1 MDRTTTIAAELA
13 RRGAADGPRAA
24 GLHDT
29 IAQVL
34 DAAPGSLA
42 AWEDHLEECA
52 DVDMALF
59 SLVDI
64 AEAAPGATAAALSD
78 DAVARRLVRL
88 LGVSSELGR
97 HLASHPEDLDQVVR
111 EPVRMPADRIAADLL
126 AEVGAAPDA
135 DGFLVAGQDPA
146 RQTDPARGADLLRL
160 ANRRH
165 LVRIASRDVDASECA
180 EILDDIAAELADLA
194 DAIIETALALARAQ
208 TPGHRD
214 ARLAVVAMG
223 KCGAQEL
230 NYVSDVDVIHIAE
243 PARPDVSTERA
254 VTVAAK
260 LAGTLTRICS
270 ARSAAGTIWQV
281 DAALRP
287 EGNAGPL
294 VRTLDSMATYY
305 RNWAKNWEFQALMKA
320 RPMAG
325 DRDLGGQFCELVSPM
340 VWSVGEKEQFVAQTR
355 AMRTRVVS
363 LIPAREKDR
372 EIKLGS
378 GGLRDVEFTI
388 QLLQLVHGRHDESLR
403 QRSTLRA
410 LAALAAG
417 GYISR
422 GDAEHLDTAYRLE
435 RLMEHRLQLFQ
446 LRRTHL
452 LPTDEAG
459 LRRLARSLGL
469 HTPQEVTG
477 VWRATSRAVLRSHNR
492 VFYSPLVE
500 AVARI
505 PSQELR
511 LTPQAAEDRMRAL
524 GFADPRSALR
534 HIEALTQG
542 TTRAKRIQA
551 QLMPVMLEWLANGPN
566 PDAGMLAFRRVSE
579 SLGESHWYLR
589 ALRDEGAMA
598 QRLAFVL
605 STSRYATEILDHAP
619 ETVQILVEE
628 DLVPRGHDDILREMT
643 AVAARHETVEDAVT
657 AVRAVRRRELFRIVV
672 ANILDRIDVLQTAAG
687 LSDLAGATVDAALET
702 VSREVDQ
709 PPRIGVV
716 AMGRWGGGEMSYASD
731 ADAMFVVED
740 AGGAEAV
747 TAATRIVTRV
757 RSLLGAAGPDPKLDL
772 DAGLR
777 PEGRS
782 GAMVRSLSSY
792 RAYYRRWSSTWE
804 SQALLRARH
813 GAGDRELTAAL
824 LDSVSHLRWPP
835 GGLTAGQLGE
845 IRKLKARME
854 AERIPRGVSPHRHL
868 KMGPGGL
875 ADVEW
880 TIQVMQLQHAAEV
893 AGLQTTST
901 VRALQAALDA
911 GLLSDTQDVAL
922 QVAWREASRM
932 RNAILIVSG
941 RASDVIPTDPK
952 ELDGIARLL
961 GLGLGASAQVME
973 NHLRR
978 CRLASKAVDQLFW
991 S

>member
-97 HLASHPEDLDQVVR
+97 HLASHPEDLHQVVR

-146 RQTDPARGADLLRL
+146 RQTDPDLGADLLRL

-325 DRDLGGQFCELVSPM
+325 DPEL
-340 VWSVGEKEQFVAQTR
+340 TR
-355 AMRTRVVS
+355 
-363 LIPAREKDR
+363 
-372 EIKLGS
+372 G
-378 GGLRDVEFTI
+378 F
-388 QLLQLVHGRHDESLR
+388 
-403 QRSTLRA
+403 
-410 LAALAAG
+410 
-417 GYISR
+417 
-422 GDAEHLDTAYRLE
+422 LDIT
-435 RLMEHRLQLFQ
+435 
-446 LRRTHL
+446 T
-452 LPTDEAG
+452 
-459 LRRLARSLGL
+459 
-469 HTPQEVTG
+469 
-477 VWRATSRAVLRSHNR
+477 
-492 VFYSPLVE
+492 PLVWQ
-500 AVARI
+500 V
-505 PSQELR
+505 
-511 LTPQAAEDRMRAL
+511 
-524 GFADPRSALR
+524 G
-534 HIEALTQG
+534 G
-542 TTRAKRIQA
+542 
-551 QLMPVMLEWLANGPN
+551 
-566 PDAGMLAFRRVSE
+566 
-579 SLGESHWYLR
+579 
-589 ALRDEGAMA
+589 
-598 QRLAFVL
+598 
-605 STSRYATEILDHAP
+605 
-619 ETVQILVEE
+619 
-628 DLVPRGHDDILREMT
+628 REN
-643 AVAARHETVEDAVT
+643 
-657 AVRAVRRRELFRIVV
+657 F
-672 ANILDRIDVLQTAAG
+672 
-687 LSDLAGATVDAALET
+687 
-702 VSREVDQ
+702 
-709 PPRIGVV
+709 
-716 AMGRWGGGEMSYASD
+716 MS
-731 ADAMFVVED
+731 
-740 AGGAEAV
+740 
-747 TAATRIVTRV
+747 
-757 RSLLGAAGPDPKLDL
+757 
-772 DAGLR
+772 
-777 PEGRS
+777 
-782 GAMVRSLSSY
+782 
-792 RAYYRRWSSTWE
+792 
-804 SQALLRARH
+804 
-813 GAGDRELTAAL
+813 
-824 LDSVSHLRWPP
+824 
-835 GGLTAGQLGE
+835 
-845 IRKLKARME
+845 
-854 AERIPRGVSPHRHL
+854 
-868 KMGPGGL
+868 
-875 ADVEW
+875 
-880 TIQVMQLQHAAEV
+880 
-893 AGLQTTST
+893 
-901 VRALQAALDA
+901 
-911 GLLSDTQDVAL
+911 
-922 QVAWREASRM
+922 
-932 RNAILIVSG
+932 
-941 RASDVIPTDPK
+941 
-952 ELDGIARLL
+952 
-961 GLGLGASAQVME
+961 
-973 NHLRR
+973 
-978 CRLASKAVDQLFW
+978 
-991 S
+991 